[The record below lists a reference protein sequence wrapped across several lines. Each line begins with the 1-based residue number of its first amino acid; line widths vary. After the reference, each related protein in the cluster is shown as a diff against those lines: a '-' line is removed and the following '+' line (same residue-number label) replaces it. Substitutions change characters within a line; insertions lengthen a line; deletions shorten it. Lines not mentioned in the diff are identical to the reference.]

1 LEERPDGTIEYTTE
15 EKELMKIQY
24 SKLSDDWCTSIS
36 IVPGSG
42 SPDSKVFF
50 KPSPAK
56 IAVGS
61 TITWTNDDTLPHT
74 VTSGNSE
81 KGDDGIFDSG
91 IMNADK
97 SFSHTFDKAG
107 VSKYYCAV
115 HPWMIGI
122 VMVQ

>member
-1 LEERPDGTIEYTTE
+1 MTSTNTT
-15 EKELMKIQY
+15 
-24 SKLSDDWCTSIS
+24 STSIS

-42 SPDSKVFF
+42 SPDSKVFY

-56 IAVGS
+56 IALGS

-81 KGDDGIFDSG
+81 KGPDGIFDSG

-115 HPWMIGI
+115 HPWMTGKLWYNRTWG
-122 VMVQ
+122 